1 MFGSR
6 TIKTLA
12 ALLAAM
18 TAGAISLMVLERK
31 PLPPNT
37 ATPAVALVANS
48 DNIAEIIAN
57 SKDVPLSAD
66 LWHKIII
73 HTTGSD
79 EIVDIAKR
87 CHFVIKKCGDSDECT
102 IEATNLWRQQMPGR
116 HVLVTGFDHNFDSI
130 AICLEGDFAQEAPTA
145 AQFDALVRLVQSL
158 QGTFGIGP
166 SKVYLHRDVDARSKS
181 PGDSFPTD
189 KFTDS
194 LLRR

>member
-31 PLPPNT
+31 PPVNP
-37 ATPAVALVANS
+37 TPAVAVPATP
-48 DNIAEIIAN
+48 DNIADIIGR
-57 SKDVPLSAD
+57 DVPLSAD
-66 LWHKIII
+66 LWHKIVI

-87 CHFVIKKCGDSDECT
+87 CHFVIRKRDGSDECT
-102 IEATNLWRQQMPGR
+102 VEATDLWRRQTPGR
-116 HVLVTGFDHNFDSI
+116 HVMVTGFDHNFDSI
-130 AICLEGDFAQEAPTA
+130 AICLEGDFAQSAPSR
-145 AQFDALVRLVQSL
+145 AQFDALMRLVQTL
-158 QGTFGIGP
+158 QDTLQIGP

-181 PGDSFPTD
+181 PGDAFPTD

-194 LLRR
+194 LLRSR